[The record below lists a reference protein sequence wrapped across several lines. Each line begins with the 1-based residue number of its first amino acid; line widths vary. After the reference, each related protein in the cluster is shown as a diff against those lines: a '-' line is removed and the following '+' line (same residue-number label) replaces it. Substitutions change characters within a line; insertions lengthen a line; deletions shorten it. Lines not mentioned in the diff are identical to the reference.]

1 MKFRNVKTGHILYAN
16 NEDCIKMMQSSS
28 NYEEVGDIPVVETP
42 HREEPAPAPK
52 AKTKSTKG
60 KNAPK

>member
-28 NYEEVGDIPVVETP
+28 IYEEVVEAPVVETP
-42 HREEPAPAPK
+42 HREEPAPTPK

-60 KNAPK
+60 KNTPK

>member
-16 NEDCIKMMQSSS
+16 NEDCVKMMQSSS
-28 NYEEVGDIPVVETP
+28 LYEEVVDAPVAKAPVE
-42 HREEPAPAPK
+42 ESAPAPK

-60 KNAPK
+60 KNASK